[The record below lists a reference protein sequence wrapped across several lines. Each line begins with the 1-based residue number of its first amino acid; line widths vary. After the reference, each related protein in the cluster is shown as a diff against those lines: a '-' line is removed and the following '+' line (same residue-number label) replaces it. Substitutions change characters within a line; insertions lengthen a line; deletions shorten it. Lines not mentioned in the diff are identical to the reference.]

1 MSIKENQS
9 LFLQIRSDHDK
20 NRSLRYSV
28 TGPGADQPPTG
39 IFIIDPISGELS
51 VNKPL
56 DREHIPNFH
65 VSLPPLLRYKPSFTT
80 SLYFSLFFFSFFASL
95 FLRAKM
101 CFVWHSG
108 AFLPAGMC
116 SAVMCSLNRLRRL
129 NKSRV
134 LPGNLAYP
142 SKNSRGS
149 IVCFRY
155 IVITVNHESLS
166 LGGLLIGMVLPSCYL
181 FFFFKLRMLSHKMV
195 VYYNC

>member
-1 MSIKENQS
+1 MSIKGNQS
-9 LFLQIRSDHDK
+9 LLLQIRSDHDK

-56 DREHIPNFH
+56 DREHIPSFH
-65 VSLPPLLRYKPSFTT
+65 VSFPSLLRYKPSFTT
-80 SLYFSLFFFSFFASL
+80 SSCSFFFSFSQVCFSEQ
-95 FLRAKM
+95 KM

-129 NKSRV
+129 NKSKV

-149 IVCFRY
+149 IVCFRC
-155 IVITVNHESLS
+155 IVVTVYQESLS
-166 LGGLLIGMVLPSCYL
+166 LGGLLIGMVLPSSYL
-181 FFFFKLRMLSHKMV
+181 LFCFVFLNAFTQDGCLL
-195 VYYNC
+195 